1 MDAFSLE
8 LLFQNVPL
16 VPLEDAAREMDGL
29 DFFHGSQRV
38 TMTFRFRLAQPALE
52 TCRLWAESEGP
63 EDARQALGVEKLA
76 AVRAWTCTPLCYV
89 LSSVLRDRE
98 RTAVSVQPVL
108 KYGHLLFSGLHA
120 MPEVYLVIDATLYRA
135 QNGAIENEEWS
146 QVTRAADG
154 ILTFHLP
161 TSFSSDLR

>member
-38 TMTFRFRLAQPALE
+38 TMTFQFRLAQPALE

-76 AVRAWTCTPLCYV
+76 AVRAWTCTPLFYV

-108 KYGHLLFSGLHA
+108 KYGRLLAWSSHQKRRA
-120 MPEVYLVIDATLYRA
+120 KSWCASISSPKETYRRLV
-135 QNGAIENEEWS
+135 
-146 QVTRAADG
+146 
-154 ILTFHLP
+154 
-161 TSFSSDLR
+161 